1 MRSATVRTSPVPH
14 SKACDTFR
22 ASDACAVGTGLGSPF
37 LADDFES
44 NSVPQGFIAELLPQH
59 RPVGVE
65 HGFCHP
71 RLRQSGRVHV
81 ADNDTAMLA
90 HELRRFLM
98 QKMLPAILRPGV
110 QCSRTAFLSSPLC
123 QGQFRLVPP
132 IEGGHL
138 DPAPVR
144 ECSEVFQAKV
154 DRDRGAF
161 LRLSLGHLDRNV
173 EIPTPAGVLGKT
185 GRLYLGVG
193 RDWARKPQP
202 VFTAKHNDHAAHLI
216 DTERASC
223 IERYPAKAAFL
234 ARPPGRAMLRDIP
247 GINELPSEPA
257 ECVAVQAKLGTA
269 TGHQAHEIET
279 ARPTS
284 VTALCLSLCRAA
296 VVPGVVD
303 RARHA
308 AQVLGAG
315 LVLDAVSESDNHTRR
330 NTWSEGAMQ
339 DIRTGRHVV
348 FNMHVHLVF
357 ITKYR
362 RNVLS
367 KLAIRDLT
375 AIFSGVCRDF
385 GAELKECG
393 GEDDRVHSLKG
404 VSSRLLREHRPE
416 ISGRYKDGVL
426 WSPSYFAG
434 SCGGAPL
441 SVIAEY
447 IRNQR
452 GAAPPPRPKRRGFR
466 RES

>member
-59 RPVGVE
+59 RPAGVE

-81 ADNDTAMLA
+81 ADNHTAMLA
-90 HELRRFLM
+90 HKPRRFPM

-123 QGQFRLVPP
+123 QGRSRPW
-132 IEGGHL
+132 
-138 DPAPVR
+138 A
-144 ECSEVFQAKV
+144 S
-154 DRDRGAF
+154 
-161 LRLSLGHLDRNV
+161 LRLSLSHLDLNV

-185 GRLYLGVG
+185 GRLYLGGG

-202 VFTAKHNDHAAHLI
+202 VFTAKHNDHAARLI

-234 ARPPGRAMLRDIP
+234 ARPPGRAMPRDIP

-330 NTWSEGAMQ
+330 NTWSDGAIQ

-348 FNMHVHLVF
+348 FNMHVHWSLSPS
-357 ITKYR
+357 TGE
-362 RNVLS
+362 NVLS
-367 KLAIRDLT
+367 K
-375 AIFSGVCRDF
+375 
-385 GAELKECG
+385 
-393 GEDDRVHSLKG
+393 
-404 VSSRLLREHRPE
+404 
-416 ISGRYKDGVL
+416 
-426 WSPSYFAG
+426 
-434 SCGGAPL
+434 
-441 SVIAEY
+441 
-447 IRNQR
+447 
-452 GAAPPPRPKRRGFR
+452 
-466 RES
+466 